1 MRLATRLFAAFYL
14 TALCLELTGC
24 SLGMAPDLF
33 LYTPAAVQGYVHG
46 GQQPVVGAHVY
57 LMAANTTGYGKP
69 SIPILQA
76 SATGS
81 SDTLGAYVLTDVNG
95 FFTVTSDYSCT
106 AGQQVYALALGGN
119 PGYGGTNS
127 ASGMMAIV
135 GNCPGGTFIN
145 TVPFIWINE
154 VSTVAAAYAMSGY
167 ATDALHVSSPSTT
180 LAMTGI
186 ANAFANAA
194 NMVDLANG
202 VAYSSTPGGNATVP
216 NTNID
221 TIANI
226 LAACVNSNGTST
238 ACSVLFAS
246 AKSGGS
252 TGTTPTETATAAINI
267 AHNPGS
273 NVAILYSI
281 LPAQTAFSPA
291 LASVPNDYT
300 IALNYTGGG
309 INQPESVA
317 VDATGNIWAANF
329 GAVGVTELL
338 SASAGS
344 TFAPGSPFT
353 GGGLGT
359 SEAIAVDT
367 GGNIWVGNYPQNSL
381 SKFSSS
387 GAPVTSS
394 AGYLGAGLN
403 KPSAIAF
410 DTSGYVWVA
419 DAASGYCM
427 SYFSPTGAAISSVA
441 SATSSG
447 LACSDIA
454 SIAVDV
460 SGNIWSVSSENSAL
474 YEYYGTSSATP
485 GTLETPSIQTGG
497 IHAPSGVAIDSSNHL
512 WTSNSYK
519 GANSISEF
527 STNGTTN
534 SGPTGYVG
542 GGLNGPFAVAIDG
555 SSNIWLANAFRS
567 LSEFNGSGVPV
578 SPSTGYLGSATF
590 NTPYSIAVDGS
601 GNVWIADQGNNSL
614 IEFVG
619 IATPVVTPIA
629 AGLQSPY
636 VPGSQP

>member
-69 SIPILQA
+69 SISILQA

-367 GGNIWVGNYPQNSL
+367 GGKIWVGNYPQNSL